1 MKDKEFANLPGFYF
15 SPESPEVIRKR
26 YYKNEERLEKAN
38 KLGVDLTLFDSE
50 DTDVDGIIFKTQ
62 KEKNQYLSDVLML
75 SALLHADKEIP
86 KDLEERL
93 LKVKRLREQA
103 KRKA

>member
-38 KLGVDLTLFDSE
+38 KLGVDLTLFDGQ
-50 DTDVDGIIFKTQ
+50 DIDVIFKTQ
-62 KEKNQYLSDVLML
+62 KEKNQYLSDILIL
-75 SALLHADKEIP
+75 SALLHDDKEIP

-103 KRKA
+103 KRKTQEI